1 MLFFIKNGQTLSSS
15 INGSLQIDTRSV
27 DTNQFGLYTCQL
39 NASGVT
45 FQKLYILKEQGTLII
60 DAFLI
65 ITVMMLNFL
74 IIAANLRMTLDIKNS
89 SICSNSV
96 SCIDMDTGY

>member
-1 MLFFIKNGQTLSSS
+1 MLSFIKNGQTLSSS

-65 ITVMMLNFL
+65 ITVMMLNSL

-89 SICSNSV
+89 SICSNAV
-96 SCIDMDTGY
+96 SCIDMDAGY